1 MLGYYAK
8 WDQNNSAIIETPDDV
23 INIKYE
29 WQSNILGKETNHI
42 QKSFKKAIWLRRI
55 WR

>member
-1 MLGYYAK
+1 MPGYYAK

-29 WQSNILGKETNHI
+29 WQSNFLERRLIT
-42 QKSFKKAIWLRRI
+42 SRKASKRPYD
-55 WR
+55 